1 MIRLIRAELVKLST
15 TRLFLW
21 LGLLIVALS
30 GFVTTITILSTDEL
44 SLATLNQ
51 QRSLAQF
58 AAVGAIIALIV
69 GIVLAAGEYA
79 HGTIAHTFLVSPV
92 RPRVVAAKLIAG
104 AIVGVLVTGFAELVT
119 WTIAAAWIS
128 GRSVPFLLDSRP
140 ILDTYLGIL
149 GAGALAA
156 VLGVGLG
163 AVLRR
168 QTAAIVIA
176 LIWLLVGEPV
186 LSIAGIQEYAP
197 GHAFAAVAVAGER
210 SSELLGLWPG
220 LVVALAYGIG
230 FAAAGA
236 VAIERTDVS

>member
-1 MIRLIRAELVKLST
+1 MIRLVRAELVKLST

-30 GFVTTITILSTDEL
+30 GFVTTITVLSTDEL

-92 RPRVVAAKLIAG
+92 RPRVVVAKLIAG

-220 LVVALAYGIG
+220 LLVALAYGIG

>member
-1 MIRLIRAELVKLST
+1 MIRLVRAELVKLST

-140 ILDTYLGIL
+140 VLDTCFGIL

-176 LIWLLVGEPV
+176 LVWLLVGEPV

-220 LVVALAYGIG
+220 LLVALVYGIA
-230 FAAAGA
+230 FAGAGA
-236 VAIERTDVS
+236 VAMERTDVS

>member
-1 MIRLIRAELVKLST
+1 MIRLVRAELVKLST

-44 SLATLNQ
+44 SLATLSQ
-51 QRSLAQF
+51 QRSIVQF

-69 GIVLAAGEYA
+69 GIVQSSGEYT

-104 AIVGVLVTGFAELVT
+104 AIFGVLVAGFAELVT

-128 GRSVPFLLDSRP
+128 GRSVPFWLDSRP

-168 QTAAIVIA
+168 QTAAIVLA

-197 GHAFAAVAVAGER
+197 GHAIAAVAVAGER

-220 LVVALAYGIG
+220 LLVALVYGIV

-236 VAIERTDVS
+236 VAMERSDVS

>member
-1 MIRLIRAELVKLST
+1 VIRLIRAELVKLST

-30 GFVTTITILSTDEL
+30 GFVTTITVLSTDKS
-44 SLATLNQ
+44 SLATLDQ

-92 RPRVVAAKLIAG
+92 RLRVVVAKLIAG

-140 ILDTYLGIL
+140 VLDTYLGIL

-176 LIWLLVGEPV
+176 LVWLLVGEPV

-197 GHAFAAVAVAGER
+197 GHAIAAVAVAGER

-220 LVVALAYGIG
+220 LLVAVVYGIA
-230 FAAAGA
+230 FAGAGA
-236 VAIERTDVS
+236 VAMERTDVS

>member
-1 MIRLIRAELVKLST
+1 MIRLVRAELVKLST

-176 LIWLLVGEPV
+176 LVWLLVGEPV

-197 GHAFAAVAVAGER
+197 GHAIAAVAVAGER

-220 LVVALAYGIG
+220 LLVALVYGIA
-230 FAAAGA
+230 FAGAGA
-236 VAIERTDVS
+236 VAMERTDVS

>member
-1 MIRLIRAELVKLST
+1 MIRLVRAELVKLST

-21 LGLLIVALS
+21 LGLLMVALS
-30 GFVTTITILSTDEL
+30 GFVTTITVLSTDEL
-44 SLATLNQ
+44 SLATLDQ
-51 QRSLAQF
+51 QRSVAQF
-58 AAVGAIIALIV
+58 AAAGAIIALIV

-92 RPRVVAAKLIAG
+92 RLRVVAAKLIAG

-140 ILDTYLGIL
+140 VLDTYLGIL

-176 LIWLLVGEPV
+176 LVWLLVGEPV

-197 GHAFAAVAVAGER
+197 GHAIAAVAVAGER

-220 LVVALAYGIG
+220 LLVALVYGIA

-236 VAIERTDVS
+236 VAMERTDVS

>member
-1 MIRLIRAELVKLST
+1 VIRLVRAELVKLST

-44 SLATLNQ
+44 SLTTLNQ
-51 QRSLAQF
+51 QRSIVQF

-69 GIVLAAGEYA
+69 GIVQTSGEYA

-92 RPRVVAAKLIAG
+92 RPKVVAAKLIAG
-104 AIVGVLVTGFAELVT
+104 AIVGVLVAGFAELVT

-128 GRSVPFLLDSRP
+128 GRSVPFWLDSRA

-156 VLGVGLG
+156 MLGVGLG

-168 QTAAIVIA
+168 QTAAIVLA

-197 GHAFAAVAVAGER
+197 GHAIAAVAVAGER

-220 LVVALAYGIG
+220 LLVALVYGIV
-230 FAAAGA
+230 FAAVGA
-236 VAIERTDVS
+236 FAMDRTDVS

>member
-1 MIRLIRAELVKLST
+1 LIRLVRAELAKLST

-30 GFVTTITILSTDEL
+30 GFVTSITIASSDEL
-44 SLATLNQ
+44 TLATLNE
-51 QRSLAQF
+51 QRSIAQF

-69 GIVLAAGEYA
+69 GIVQASGEYT

-92 RPRVVAAKLIAG
+92 RPKVVAAKLIAG
-104 AIVGVLVTGFAELVT
+104 AIVGALVAGFAELVT

-128 GRSVPFLLDSRP
+128 GKSVPFWLDSRE

-168 QTAAIVIA
+168 QTAAIVLA

-197 GHAFAAVAVAGER
+197 GHAIAAVAVAGER

-220 LVVALAYGIG
+220 LLVALVYGSV

-236 VAIERTDVS
+236 VAMDRSDVS

>member
-30 GFVTTITILSTDEL
+30 GFVTTITVLSTDEL

-140 ILDTYLGIL
+140 VLDTCFGIL

-220 LVVALAYGIG
+220 LLVALAYGIG

>member
-1 MIRLIRAELVKLST
+1 VIRLVRAELAKLST

-30 GFVTTITILSTDEL
+30 GFVTTITVLSTDES
-44 SLATLNQ
+44 SLATLSQ
-51 QRSLAQF
+51 QRSIAQF

-69 GIVLAAGEYA
+69 GIVQTSGEYT

-92 RPRVVAAKLIAG
+92 RPKVVAAKLIAG
-104 AIVGVLVTGFAELVT
+104 AIVGVLVAGFAELVT
-119 WTIAAAWIS
+119 WMIAAAWIS

-156 VLGVGLG
+156 VVGVGLG
-163 AVLRR
+163 ALLRR
-168 QTAAIVIA
+168 QTAAIVLA

-197 GHAFAAVAVAGER
+197 GHAIAAVAVAGER

-220 LVVALAYGIG
+220 VLVALVYGIV
-230 FAAAGA
+230 FAAAGT
-236 VAIERTDVS
+236 VAIDRTDVT

>member
-1 MIRLIRAELVKLST
+1 MIRLVRAELVKLST

-21 LGLLIVALS
+21 LGVLIVALS

-92 RPRVVAAKLIAG
+92 RLRVVAAKLIAG

-140 ILDTYLGIL
+140 VLDTYLGIL

-197 GHAFAAVAVAGER
+197 GHAIAAVAVAGER

-220 LVVALAYGIG
+220 LLVALVYGIA
-230 FAAAGA
+230 FAGAGA
-236 VAIERTDVS
+236 VAMERTDVS

>member
-1 MIRLIRAELVKLST
+1 VIRLVRAELAKVST

-30 GFVTTITILSTDEL
+30 GFVTSITILSSDESTLARL
-44 SLATLNQ
+44 SE
-51 QRSLAQF
+51 QRTIVQF

-104 AIVGVLVTGFAELVT
+104 AIVGILVTGFAEFVT
-119 WTIAAAWIS
+119 WSIAAAWIS
-128 GRSVPFLLDSRP
+128 GKSVPFLLDSRP
-140 ILDTYLGIL
+140 ILSTYLGIL

-156 VLGVGLG
+156 ALGVGLG
-163 AVLRR
+163 ALLRR
-168 QTAAIVIA
+168 QTAAIVLG

-186 LSIAGIQEYAP
+186 LAIAGIQEYAP
-197 GHAFAAVAVAGER
+197 GHAIAAVAVAGER

-220 LVVALAYGIG
+220 LLVGLVYVVG

-236 VAIERTDVS
+236 VAMTRADVS

>member
-1 MIRLIRAELVKLST
+1 VIRLVRAELVKLST

-21 LGLLIVALS
+21 LGLLMVALS
-30 GFVTTITILSTDEL
+30 GFVTTITVLSTDEL
-44 SLATLNQ
+44 SLATLDQ
-51 QRSLAQF
+51 QRSVAQF
-58 AAVGAIIALIV
+58 AAAGAIIALIV

-92 RPRVVAAKLIAG
+92 RLRVVAAKLIAG

-140 ILDTYLGIL
+140 VLDTYLGIL

-176 LIWLLVGEPV
+176 LVWLLVGEPV

-197 GHAFAAVAVAGER
+197 GHAIAAVAVAGER

-220 LVVALAYGIG
+220 LLVALVYGIA

-236 VAIERTDVS
+236 VAMERTEVS

>member
-1 MIRLIRAELVKLST
+1 MIRLVRAELVKLST

-44 SLATLNQ
+44 SLATLDQ

-140 ILDTYLGIL
+140 VLDTYLGIL

-220 LVVALAYGIG
+220 LLVALVYGMA

-236 VAIERTDVS
+236 VAMERTDVS

>member
-1 MIRLIRAELVKLST
+1 VIRLVRAELVKLST

-30 GFVTTITILSTDEL
+30 GFVTTITVLSTDEL
-44 SLATLNQ
+44 SLATLDQ

-128 GRSVPFLLDSRP
+128 GRSVPFLLESRP

-176 LIWLLVGEPV
+176 LVWLLVGEPV

-197 GHAFAAVAVAGER
+197 GHAIAAVAVAGER

-220 LVVALAYGIG
+220 LLVALVYGIA

-236 VAIERTDVS
+236 VAMERTDVS

>member
-1 MIRLIRAELVKLST
+1 MIRLVRAELVKLST

-30 GFVTTITILSTDEL
+30 GFVTTITVLSTDKL

-51 QRSLAQF
+51 QRSLVQF

-69 GIVLAAGEYA
+69 GIVQSSGEYA

-92 RPRVVAAKLIAG
+92 RPRVMAAKLIAG
-104 AIVGVLVTGFAELVT
+104 AIVGVLVAGFAELVT
-119 WTIAAAWIS
+119 WAIAAAWIS

-176 LIWLLVGEPV
+176 LVWLLVGEPV

-197 GHAFAAVAVAGER
+197 GHSIAAVAVAGER

-220 LVVALAYGIG
+220 LLVALVYGIV

-236 VAIERTDVS
+236 VAMERTDVS

>member
-1 MIRLIRAELVKLST
+1 MIRLIRAEFVKLST

-51 QRSLAQF
+51 QRSIAQF

-69 GIVLAAGEYA
+69 GIVQSSGEYA

-92 RPRVVAAKLIAG
+92 RPRVMAAKLIAG
-104 AIVGVLVTGFAELVT
+104 AIVGVLVAGFAELVT
-119 WTIAAAWIS
+119 WAIAAAWIS

-149 GAGALAA
+149 GAAALAA

-176 LIWLLVGEPV
+176 LVWLLVGEPV
-186 LSIAGIQEYAP
+186 LSIAGIQEYGP
-197 GHAFAAVAVAGER
+197 GHSIAAVAVAGER

-220 LVVALAYGIG
+220 LLVALVYGIVL
-230 FAAAGA
+230 AAAGA
-236 VAIERTDVS
+236 VAVERTDVS

>member
-30 GFVTTITILSTDEL
+30 GFVTTITVLSTDKS
-44 SLATLNQ
+44 SLATLDQ
-51 QRSLAQF
+51 QRSLVQF

-69 GIVLAAGEYA
+69 GIVQSSGEYA

-92 RPRVVAAKLIAG
+92 RPRVMAAKLIAG
-104 AIVGVLVTGFAELVT
+104 AIVGVLVAGFAELVT
-119 WTIAAAWIS
+119 WAIAAAWIS
-128 GRSVPFLLDSRP
+128 GKSVPFLLDSRP

-176 LIWLLVGEPV
+176 LVWLLVGEPV
-186 LSIAGIQEYAP
+186 LSIAGVQEYAP
-197 GHAFAAVAVAGER
+197 GHAIAAVAVAGER

-220 LVVALAYGIG
+220 LLVALVYGIV

-236 VAIERTDVS
+236 VAMERTDVS

>member
-1 MIRLIRAELVKLST
+1 M
-15 TRLFLW
+15 
-21 LGLLIVALS
+21 
-30 GFVTTITILSTDEL
+30 
-44 SLATLNQ
+44 
-51 QRSLAQF
+51 
-58 AAVGAIIALIV
+58 
-69 GIVLAAGEYA
+69 
-79 HGTIAHTFLVSPV
+79 
-92 RPRVVAAKLIAG
+92 AAKLIAG
-104 AIVGVLVTGFAELVT
+104 AIVGVLVAGFAELVT
-119 WTIAAAWIS
+119 WAIAAAWIS

-176 LIWLLVGEPV
+176 LVWLLVGEPV

-197 GHAFAAVAVAGER
+197 GHSIAAVAVAGER
-210 SSELLGLWPG
+210 SSELLDLWPG
-220 LVVALAYGIG
+220 SWSRSVYGIV

-236 VAIERTDVS
+236 VAMERTDVS

>member
-1 MIRLIRAELVKLST
+1 MIRLVCAELAKLST
-15 TRLFLW
+15 TRLLLW

-30 GFVTTITILSTDEL
+30 GFVTTITVLSTDEL
-44 SLATLNQ
+44 SLANLSQ
-51 QRSLAQF
+51 QRSIAQF

-69 GIVLAAGEYA
+69 GIVQSSGEYA

-92 RPRVVAAKLIAG
+92 RPRVAAAKLIAG
-104 AIVGVLVTGFAELVT
+104 AIVGVLVAGFAEVVT

-128 GRSVPFLLDSRP
+128 GRSVPFWLDSRE
-140 ILDTYLGIL
+140 ILVTYLGIL

-176 LIWLLVGEPV
+176 LVWLLVGEPV

-197 GHAFAAVAVAGER
+197 GHAIAAVAVAGER
-210 SSELLGLWPG
+210 SSELLGLWLG
-220 LVVALAYGIG
+220 LIVALVYGVA
-230 FAAAGA
+230 FALAGA
-236 VAIERTDVS
+236 VAIDRTDVS

>member
-1 MIRLIRAELVKLST
+1 MILLVRAELVKLST

-21 LGLLIVALS
+21 LGLLIIALS
-30 GFVTTITILSTDEL
+30 GFVTTITVLSTDKL
-44 SLATLNQ
+44 SLATLNE
-51 QRSLAQF
+51 QRSLVQF

-69 GIVLAAGEYA
+69 GIVQSSGEYA

-92 RPRVVAAKLIAG
+92 RPRVMAAKLIAG
-104 AIVGVLVTGFAELVT
+104 AIVGVLVAGFAELVT
-119 WTIAAAWIS
+119 WAIAAAWIS

-176 LIWLLVGEPV
+176 LVWLLVGEPV

-197 GHAFAAVAVAGER
+197 GHAIAAVAVAGER

-220 LVVALAYGIG
+220 LLVALVYGIV

-236 VAIERTDVS
+236 VAMERTDVS

>member
-1 MIRLIRAELVKLST
+1 VIRLVRAELVKLST

-44 SLATLNQ
+44 SLTTLNQ
-51 QRSLAQF
+51 QRSIVQF

-69 GIVLAAGEYA
+69 GIVQTSGEYA

-92 RPRVVAAKLIAG
+92 RPKVVAAKLIAG
-104 AIVGVLVTGFAELVT
+104 AIVGVLVAGFAELVT

-128 GRSVPFLLDSRP
+128 GRSVPFWLDSRA

-156 VLGVGLG
+156 MLGVGLG

-168 QTAAIVIA
+168 QTAAIVLA

-197 GHAFAAVAVAGER
+197 GHAIAAVAVAGER

-220 LVVALAYGIG
+220 LLVALVYGLV
-230 FAAAGA
+230 FAAVGA
-236 VAIERTDVS
+236 FAMDRTDVS

>member
-1 MIRLIRAELVKLST
+1 MIRLVRAELAKLST

-30 GFVTTITILSTDEL
+30 GFVTTITILSTDES
-44 SLATLNQ
+44 SLATLSQ
-51 QRSLAQF
+51 QRSIAQF
-58 AAVGAIIALIV
+58 AAVGAVIALIV
-69 GIVLAAGEYA
+69 GIVQASGEYT

-104 AIVGVLVTGFAELVT
+104 AIVGVLVAGFAELVT

-128 GRSVPFLLDSRP
+128 GRSVPFLLDSRS
-140 ILDTYLGIL
+140 ILETYVGIL

-163 AVLRR
+163 ALLRR
-168 QTAAIVIA
+168 QTAAIVLA

-197 GHAFAAVAVAGER
+197 GHAIAAVAVAGGR
-210 SSELLGLWPG
+210 SSELLGLWSG
-220 LVVALAYGIG
+220 LLVALAYGVA

-236 VAIERTDVS
+236 VAIERSDVS

>member
-1 MIRLIRAELVKLST
+1 MIRLVRAELVKLST

-30 GFVTTITILSTDEL
+30 GFVTTITVLSTDKL

-51 QRSLAQF
+51 QRSLVQF

-69 GIVLAAGEYA
+69 GIVQSSGEYA

-92 RPRVVAAKLIAG
+92 RPRVMAAKLIAG
-104 AIVGVLVTGFAELVT
+104 AIVGVLVAGFAELVT
-119 WTIAAAWIS
+119 WAIAAAWIS
-128 GRSVPFLLDSRP
+128 GKSVPFLLDSRP

-176 LIWLLVGEPV
+176 LVWLLVGEPV
-186 LSIAGIQEYAP
+186 LSVAGIQEYAP
-197 GHAFAAVAVAGER
+197 GHAIAAVAVAGER
-210 SSELLGLWPG
+210 SSELLDLWPG
-220 LVVALAYGIG
+220 LLVALVYGIV

-236 VAIERTDVS
+236 VAMERTDVS

>member
-1 MIRLIRAELVKLST
+1 VIRLVRAELVKLST

-44 SLATLNQ
+44 SLATLSQ
-51 QRSLAQF
+51 QRSIVQF

-69 GIVLAAGEYA
+69 GIVQASGEYT

-104 AIVGVLVTGFAELVT
+104 AIVGMLVAGFAELVT
-119 WTIAAAWIS
+119 WSIAAAWIS
-128 GRSVPFLLDSRP
+128 GKPVPFLLDSRA

-163 AVLRR
+163 ALLRR
-168 QTAAIVIA
+168 QTAAIVLA

-186 LSIAGIQEYAP
+186 LAIAGIQEYAP
-197 GHAFAAVAVAGER
+197 GHALAAVAVAGER
-210 SSELLGLWPG
+210 TSELLGLWAG
-220 LVVALAYGIG
+220 LLVALVYAAAL
-230 FAAAGA
+230 AAAGA
-236 VAIERTDVS
+236 VAMARSDVS

>member
-1 MIRLIRAELVKLST
+1 MIRLVRAELVKLST

-30 GFVTTITILSTDEL
+30 GFVTTITVLSTDKL
-44 SLATLNQ
+44 SLATLDQ
-51 QRSLAQF
+51 QRSLVQF

-69 GIVLAAGEYA
+69 GIVQSSGEYA

-92 RPRVVAAKLIAG
+92 RPRVMAAKLIAG
-104 AIVGVLVTGFAELVT
+104 AIVGVLVAGFAELVT
-119 WTIAAAWIS
+119 WAIAAAWIS

-176 LIWLLVGEPV
+176 LVWLLVGEPV

-197 GHAFAAVAVAGER
+197 GHAIAAVALAGER
-210 SSELLGLWPG
+210 SSELLGVWPG
-220 LVVALAYGIG
+220 LLVALVYGIV

-236 VAIERTDVS
+236 VAMERTDVS